1 MYIEFMIVFIKKE
14 DEIVYINFEILKNIV
29 DLKNLIVL
37 NDVSVVFVYI
47 FRNVEF
53 RKLIL
58 KLKIFLF

>member
-1 MYIEFMIVFIKKE
+1 MDIEFLIVFIKKE
-14 DEIVYINFEILKNIV
+14 DEIVYISFEILKNIV

>member
-1 MYIEFMIVFIKKE
+1 MIVFIKKE
-14 DEIVYINFEILKNIV
+14 DEIVYISVEILKNIV

-53 RKLIL
+53 KKLIL

>member
-14 DEIVYINFEILKNIV
+14 DEIVYISFEILKNIV

>member
-1 MYIEFMIVFIKKE
+1 MIVFIKKE
-14 DEIVYINFEILKNIV
+14 DEIVYINVEILKNIV

>member
-14 DEIVYINFEILKNIV
+14 DEIVYISFEILKNIV

-58 KLKIFLF
+58 ILKIFIF

>member
-14 DEIVYINFEILKNIV
+14 DEIVYISFEILKNVV

-58 KLKIFLF
+58 ILKIFLF

>member
-1 MYIEFMIVFIKKE
+1 MIVFIKKE
-14 DEIVYINFEILKNIV
+14 DEIVYISFEILKNIV

>member
-14 DEIVYINFEILKNIV
+14 DEIVYISFEILKNIV

-58 KLKIFLF
+58 ILKIFLF

>member
-1 MYIEFMIVFIKKE
+1 MIVFIKKE
-14 DEIVYINFEILKNIV
+14 DEIVYINVEILKNIV

-53 RKLIL
+53 KKLIL

>member
-1 MYIEFMIVFIKKE
+1 MIVFIKKE
-14 DEIVYINFEILKNIV
+14 DEIVYISFEILKNIV

-53 RKLIL
+53 KKLIL